1 MIYNVTRTN
10 KNTDREVDNLL
21 GKRFGLLHKLRNG
34 SIGSEPFI
42 ITDCSAEFGIDILS
56 NDYDRKCNIE
66 LRPKGIIMHYR
77 KKSSSF
83 ILPIAFSDLTI
94 SYTRE
99 KLLIHDRRLNV
110 SLKPRV
116 RPKKDSAF
124 VQKMIANQSVY
135 LGQ

>member
-10 KNTDREVDNLL
+10 KNTEREVDNLL

-66 LRPKGIIMHYR
+66 LRPKGIILHYR

-83 ILPIAFSDLTI
+83 IWPIAFSDLTI
-94 SYTRE
+94 SYARE
-99 KLLIHDRRLNV
+99 KLLLRDRRLNV